1 MFSLV
6 QLKGA
11 TSLGYKF
18 MQQSVCLFPNYFFG
32 KITTQN
38 RSQKKTEK
46 NVAVCIREVPV
57 NNLKNDSRGFFRI

>member
-6 QLKGA
+6 QVKGA
-11 TSLGYKF
+11 MSLGYKF

-38 RSQKKTEK
+38 RSQKKQK
-46 NVAVCIREVPV
+46 NVAICIREVPV